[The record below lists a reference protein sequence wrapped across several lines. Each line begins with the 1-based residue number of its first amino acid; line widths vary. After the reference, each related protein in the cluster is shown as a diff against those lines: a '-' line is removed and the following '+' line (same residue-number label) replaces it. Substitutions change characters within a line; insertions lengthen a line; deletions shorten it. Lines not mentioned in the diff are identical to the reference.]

1 MTIDKRD
8 RAHHFITVNSNLL
21 RSIGD
26 IHVPDVLA
34 YDPEQLVGARARA
47 ATLLTLIF
55 WAASYAFAT
64 LALYLSGNPRWL
76 AISGMRGL
84 TILVGLAF
92 CYLIHLL
99 LKNRRLKTTKSRLI
113 ALALVAPVLAE
124 TFAWANYF
132 AGAAVDPAASLSN
145 FNWADAIR
153 TILFWTW
160 FFLAWAGLYLALM
173 YGFDVHEEQRRSAEL
188 RERAHIA
195 QLRALHSQINPHFL
209 FNSLNSVSA
218 LILDKNGEKADEMV
232 IKLAHFLR
240 LGLAADPTRKIPLE
254 LEIELQRT
262 YLEIEQLRFPDLT
275 IDVSMDGSL
284 KVALVPSLILQPII
298 ENAFKYGVSEV
309 PPPATISLSAHADG
323 KRLTLEVVDSGK
335 GRGLPANGSGIGLA
349 NVRER
354 LALLYGDDESGLTAC
369 RDSEGQFRVEI
380 MLPLEFP

>member
-1 MTIDKRD
+1 MG
-8 RAHHFITVNSNLL
+8 VNSNLL

-26 IHVPDVLA
+26 IHVPDVVA
-34 YDPEQLVGARARA
+34 YDPEELVEARARA

-55 WAASYAFAT
+55 WTASYVLAT
-64 LALYLSGNPRWL
+64 LALYLSGNPHWV
-76 AISGMRGL
+76 AISGMRILSTLLGL
-84 TILVGLAF
+84 GF
-92 CYLIHLL
+92 CYVIHLL
-99 LKNRRLKTTKSRLI
+99 LRNRRLKTTKSRLI

-124 TFAWANYF
+124 VFAWANYF
-132 AGAAVDPAASLSN
+132 AGAAVDPAASLSG
-145 FNWADAIR
+145 FNWSDAIR

-218 LILDKNGEKADEMV
+218 LILDKDSEKADEMV
-232 IKLAHFLR
+232 VKLARFLR

-262 YLEIEQLRFPDLT
+262 YLEIEQLRFPDLR
-275 IDVSMDGSL
+275 IDVSMDAAL
-284 KVALVPSLILQPII
+284 KDALVPSLILQPII
-298 ENAFKYGVSEV
+298 ENAVKYGVSEA
-309 PPPATISLSAHADG
+309 PPPAAISVKAQAVGQKLV
-323 KRLTLEVVDSGK
+323 LEVVDSGK
-335 GRGLPANGSGIGLA
+335 GRGSPAAGAGIGLA

-354 LALLYGDDESGLTAC
+354 LALLYGDDESGLTAG
-369 RDSEGQFRVEI
+369 RDSEGQFKVEI
-380 MLPLEFP
+380 SLPLEFP

>member
-1 MTIDKRD
+1 MN
-8 RAHHFITVNSNLL
+8 ANLL

-26 IHVPDVLA
+26 IHVPELVP
-34 YDPEQLVGARARA
+34 YDPEELVAARARA

-55 WAASYAFAT
+55 WAASFGFAT
-64 LALYLSGNPRWL
+64 LALYLSGNPYWL
-76 AISGMRGL
+76 AISGMRSF
-84 TILVGLAF
+84 TILLGLGF

-99 LKNRRLKTTKSRLI
+99 LKNRRLKSTKSRLI

-124 TFAWANYF
+124 IFAWANYF
-132 AGAAVDPAASLSN
+132 AGAAVDPRASLSG

-218 LILDKNGEKADEMV
+218 LILDKNGERADEMV
-232 IKLAHFLR
+232 MKLAQFLR
-240 LGLAADPTRKIPLE
+240 LGLAADPTRNIPLSLE
-254 LEIELQRT
+254 LELQRT
-262 YLEIEQLRFPDLT
+262 YLEIEQLRFPDLRVEFRMAEE
-275 IDVSMDGSL
+275 IKD
-284 KVALVPSLILQPII
+284 ALVPALILQPII
-298 ENAFKYGVSEV
+298 ENAVKYGVTEA
-309 PPPATISLSAHADG
+309 PPPASISVGARSEADAG
-323 KRLTLEVVDSGK
+323 KLFLTVVDSGK
-335 GRGLPANGSGIGLA
+335 GRVSPGNGSGIGLT

-354 LALLYGDDESGLTAC
+354 LALLYGEGASGLTAN
-369 RDSEGQFRVEI
+369 RDPDGQFRVEI
-380 MLPLEFP
+380 MLPLEFS